1 MIKSIHLWVSGVEET
16 GGIQHYSLC
25 CIRALREL
33 FPQARLRVFSKN
45 DLKTDPAGGFHGF
58 GRWRGMSRTMA
69 FAVSGL
75 AAALWERPDFILTTH
90 PHFMKALAPLA
101 KLGIPCLTAA
111 HGIEVWGQTQ
121 GALGRALR
129 SATGVL
135 PVSFFTRDVLHRE
148 AGLPL
153 ARMPVVP
160 DTFREDAFHP
170 GPKARTLLDRYGL
183 NESQPVILTVGRLSA
198 QERYKGQDQVLKALP
213 QLLHDL
219 PGIRYLIGG
228 RGDDEPRLR
237 QMVAELK
244 LEAHVTFTGFIPEAE
259 LADHYRLAD
268 LYVMPSTGE
277 GFGIVYLE
285 SLACGRPCLVGD
297 QDASPQAVDGGRL
310 GFVVPPQDPDA
321 IAQAIRRFFLRQH
334 EQPWLHEPE
343 ALHQEV
349 VALYGQQAFNRS
361 LSDALRALLGP
372 AVL

>member
-45 DLKTDPAGGFHGF
+45 DLKSDPAGGFHGF
-58 GRWRGMSRTMA
+58 GRLRGMSRTLA

-121 GALGRALR
+121 GVLGRALR

-153 ARMPVVP
+153 DRMPVVP
-160 DTFREDAFHP
+160 DTFREESFIP
-170 GPKARTLLDRYGL
+170 GPKPNYLLDRHKLKPG
-183 NESQPVILTVGRLSA
+183 QPVLLTVGRLSA
-198 QERYKGQDQVLKALP
+198 TERYKGQDQVLQALTGLV
-213 QLLHDL
+213 QSL
-219 PGIRYLIGG
+219 PSLRYIIGG

-237 QMVAELK
+237 QMVADLG
-244 LEAHVTFTGFIPEAE
+244 LTQHVIFTGFIPESE

-285 SLACGRPCLVGD
+285 SLACGRPCVVGCD
-297 QDASPQAVDGGRL
+297 DASPEAVDHGRL
-310 GFVVPPQDPDA
+310 GFVVPPCEPSQ
-321 IAQAIRRFFLRQH
+321 IAASIRSFFLRTH
-334 EQPWLHEPE
+334 DKPWLHEPE
-343 ALHQEV
+343 TLHREV
-349 VALYGQQAFNRS
+349 VRLYGHKAFQES
-361 LSDALRALLGP
+361 LCQALRGLL
-372 AVL
+372 AQV